1 MIHDIAITE
10 QHVVAFV
17 CPLIFGDTPDGPPA
31 SWQPDRGSMEAV
43 IPRNARTA
51 EEVKWINGP
60 AFFHWH
66 AINAHERDGRI
77 EVVMPWYDSF
87 SLTGPAKRLEL
98 HRMVIHTD
106 TNRVEDQTIDDRACE
121 FGRINDVYLGR
132 KARYGYVGLRERKS
146 VVRGK
151 SVSVG

>member
-17 CPLIFGDTPDGPPA
+17 FPLIFGDTPDGPPA
-31 SWQPDRGSMEAV
+31 SWQPDRGSMAAV

-87 SLTGPAKRLEL
+87 SLTGRWDE
-98 HRMVIHTD
+98 HTS
-106 TNRVEDQTIDDRACE
+106 ESQSLMLIP
-121 FGRINDVYLGR
+121 Y
-132 KARYGYVGLRERKS
+132 
-146 VVRGK
+146 
-151 SVSVG
+151 